1 MLSIAP
7 VTPGH
12 ASYYLEIAS
21 ADYYVRG
28 GEPEGTWIGGGAPAL
43 GLRGR
48 VSGEALEN
56 LLDGH
61 SPRSR
66 HVKLVQN
73 AGKSG
78 VNYRDASGE
87 IRVRH
92 RQMGWD
98 LTFSPPK
105 DVDALWAAAPSDVR
119 AEIQRCHFDAVRR
132 AMNYLESE
140 AAVCRRGKGGTERE
154 AVTLACAVFEH
165 GTSRANDP
173 KLHSHVVVANV
184 GVRADGTTGTVESL
198 PFYQHQRTA
207 GALYR
212 AELSHLLGQELG
224 IRSQRATETAEV
236 LGEPVT
242 IPKSWFELP
251 GVPRELCDHW
261 SKRRQDVLAYMAR
274 YGGSGAADA
283 EEAVINSRG
292 RKEIRPRGE
301 LLAEWQEVARAHGFT
316 PQAARA
322 LTGHPVEHGRDPEA
336 IMTGAIDEALRAV
349 TASESV
355 FTRRDLVQHVAE
367 AVQGRGQGADAV
379 LEAVDRALEH
389 HPEVVR
395 LTEREPGT
403 GTGPD
408 AESESA
414 YTTVTML
421 ELEAKLLED
430 AGIIRDR
437 CEVRASD
444 ASLEATLAGRPTL
457 TAEQKIALLKTTRE
471 PSDLQLVSGDPGTGK
486 TFFLGALRE
495 AFERDG
501 IQVSGACVA
510 GKAARGLEE
519 ESGIRSRTVYG
530 LLRDLEGGDR
540 EKADAALPR
549 RSVLV
554 VDEAGMLGTRDA
566 ARLLEAARERECRVV
581 LVGDAK
587 QLQAVDAGGPLRG
600 LLDRFGGAELTGI
613 IRQREEITGAVS
625 PWKVEAIRQI
635 GRGEGSKALQ
645 AYDEKGWVHVAEDR
659 ISAMR
664 ELVARWGEHAGEP
677 ERALIFAATRADV
690 ARLNDLCREERMA
703 RGLIHRS
710 RTVTLDPGTTLHQG
724 DRVLFSANSKRIGVS
739 NGDLGTIERIRGR
752 SLAVRLDRGETVV
765 VHADTYPS
773 LLPGYAMTTHRAQGV
788 TVDRAFVLAGG
799 PMQDRELSY
808 VQASR
813 ARYEVRFFASKLDAG
828 ENLDRLG
835 RRVERSRPKTL
846 ASDVGTAGEHRTR
859 GRREAAVGPEL
870 TLVV

>member
-12 ASYYLEIAS
+12 ASYYIEIAS

-28 GEPEGTWIGGGAPAL
+28 GEPEGIWIGGGSAAL
-43 GLRGR
+43 GVGPR

-66 HVKLVQN
+66 DVKLVQN

-78 VNYRDASGE
+78 VTYQDASGE
-87 IRVRH
+87 IKVRH
-92 RQMGWD
+92 RQQGWD

-105 DVDALWAAAPSDVR
+105 DVDTLWAASPNDVR
-119 AEIQRCHFDAVRR
+119 AAIQRCHFYAVQR
-132 AMNYLESE
+132 AMGYLESE
-140 AAVCRRGKGGTERE
+140 AAVCRRGKGGTGRE
-154 AVTLACAVFEH
+154 AVKIACATFEH
-165 GTSRANDP
+165 GCSRANDP

-198 PFYQHQRTA
+198 PFYQHQRAA

-212 AELSHLLGQELG
+212 AELSRELEATLG
-224 IRSQRATETAEV
+224 IRSRRATETAEV
-236 LGEPVT
+236 LGETVT
-242 IPKSWFELP
+242 IKKSWFELP
-251 GVPRELCDHW
+251 GVPRELCEHW
-261 SKRRQDVLAYMAR
+261 SKRRQEVLDYMAK

-283 EEAVINSRG
+283 EEAAINSRG

-301 LLAEWQEVARAHGFT
+301 LIAEWQEVARAYGFT
-316 PQAARA
+316 QKAARA
-322 LTGHPVEHGRDPEA
+322 LTGHRVDRDPEA
-336 IMTGAIDEALRAV
+336 IMKGAIDEALRAA

-379 LEAVDRALEH
+379 LEAVDKALEH
-389 HPEVVR
+389 HPEIVR
-395 LTEREPGT
+395 LTEREADAGT
-403 GTGPD
+403 
-408 AESESA
+408 ESA

-421 ELEAKLLED
+421 ELEADLLED
-430 AGIIRDR
+430 AGVIRER
-437 CEVRASD
+437 RQVRASD
-444 ASLEATLAGRPTL
+444 ASLAEALAARPTL
-457 TAEQKIALLKTTRE
+457 TAEQKIALLKATRE

-495 AFERDG
+495 AYERDG
-501 IQVSGACVA
+501 IPVVGACVA

-519 ESGIRSRTVYG
+519 ESGIGSRTVYG
-530 LLRDLEGGDR
+530 LLRDLEGGDQQR
-540 EKADAALPR
+540 ADAALPR

-587 QLQAVDAGGPLRG
+587 QLQAIDAGGPFRS
-600 LLDRFGGAELTGI
+600 LLGRFGGAELTGI
-613 IRQREEITGAVS
+613 IRQREEITGEVS

-635 GRGEGSKALQ
+635 GRGEGGKALET
-645 AYDEKGWVHVAEDR
+645 YDEKGWVHVAEDR

-664 ELVARWGEHAGEP
+664 ELVARWGEHADRP
-677 ERALIFAATRADV
+677 EKALVFAATRADV
-690 ARLNDLCREERMA
+690 ERLNALCREERMA

-710 RTVTLDPGTTLHQG
+710 RTVTLDSGTTLHQG

-752 SLAVRLDRGETVV
+752 SIAVRLDRGEMVV
-765 VHADTYPS
+765 VHADTYAS

-799 PMQDRELSY
+799 QMQDRELSY

-813 ARYEVRFFASKLDAG
+813 ARHEVRFFASKLDAG

-835 RRVERSRPKTL
+835 RRVERSRPKVM
-846 ASDVGTAGEHRTR
+846 ASDVGTAGEHKNRSR
-859 GRREAAVGPEL
+859 KEAAVGPEL
-870 TLVV
+870 TLAI